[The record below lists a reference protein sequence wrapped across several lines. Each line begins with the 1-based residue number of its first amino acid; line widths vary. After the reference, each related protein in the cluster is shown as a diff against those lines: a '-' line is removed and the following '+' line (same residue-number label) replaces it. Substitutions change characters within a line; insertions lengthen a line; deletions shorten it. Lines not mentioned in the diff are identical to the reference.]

1 MSLIRCAVCCSLLFF
16 AACRVSHGDIVAHWP
31 LNEVDTDVF
40 ADLVAGNDGFLPEGS
55 VVEFADDGPPGLFD
69 SSVRFIGDD
78 GPSFIE
84 TPFEGIGGANPRT
97 ITAWVKAEPQTRAT
111 AVVAYGSLASG
122 RKWHFRIENTR
133 IRTEFQGGQNFG
145 GDTDAANAEWHHI
158 ASVFPEGG
166 VEGDDILH
174 YVDGVLEPK
183 LGGTSLPIDTGI
195 GEADEAFPVNIG
207 FAVGHAGRWF
217 QGQIADVRIYDEG
230 LDQQGI
236 QDVMDGAGLL
246 PPGDPGDFNLDGVV
260 DGTDFMIMTENFN
273 QKFPFEESFSKGD
286 FDLNTR
292 VNLKDFIRFREL
304 FNGQQG
310 AVAAVP
316 EPNLGWCVMA
326 VGLIWL
332 RQSRRHTRH

>member
-1 MSLIRCAVCCSLLFF
+1 MSLIRYALCCSLFF
-16 AACRVSHGDIVAHWP
+16 LAAGGVSHGDIVAHWP

-69 SSVRFIGDD
+69 TSVRFIGDQ
-78 GPSFIE
+78 GASFIE

-111 AVVAYGSLASG
+111 AVVAYGSLANG

-145 GDTDAANAEWHHI
+145 GDTDAANGEWHHI

-195 GEADEAFPVNIG
+195 GEADDAFPVNIG

-230 LDQQGI
+230 LDQQSI
-236 QDVMDGAGLL
+236 QDVMDGGGFL
-246 PPGDPGDFNLDGVV
+246 PPGLKGDFNSDDVV
-260 DGTDFMIMTENFN
+260 DLADFMIMAENFN
-273 QKFPFEESFSKGD
+273 SKFSFDESYSKGD
-286 FDLNTR
+286 LSLNTR
-292 VNLKDFIRFREL
+292 VDLKDFIGFREL
-304 FNGQQG
+304 FNGQQA
-310 AVAAVP
+310 AVASVP
-316 EPNLGWCVMA
+316 EPNVAWYVFTI
-326 VGLIWL
+326 GLIWL
-332 RQSRRHTRH
+332 RRSQNRAT